1 MNQLKD
7 VKEFVIATGQPV
19 LKLTDNISAD
29 RKRLRLNLIAE
40 ELLELASSFDT
51 GDEGNQEHGSYVHYL
66 VAYINNNYTKHHPYK
81 MSGDKVEQL
90 DALTDLLYVVNGTII
105 ECGLEDVAE
114 QAWNEVHRS
123 NMSKILTKLDVAE
136 IEAKNQSVN
145 CHVEEVAPNK
155 YVIRKDSD
163 NKVVKPS
170 TYYPAN
176 LRRILDTALFFLSKQ
191 KPLL

>member
-1 MNQLKD
+1 MNQIKD

-19 LKLTDNISAD
+19 LELNEDISAD
-29 RKRLRLNLIAE
+29 RKKLRLNLIAE

-51 GDEGNQEHGSYVHYL
+51 GDDGNKEYGSYVHYV
-66 VAYINNNYTKHHPYK
+66 VAFINNTYTKHHPYK

-114 QAWNEVHRS
+114 DAWNEVHRS
-123 NMSKILTKLDVAE
+123 NMSKILTDRTVAYN
-136 IEAKNQSVN
+136 EARNQTVN
-145 CHVEEVAPNK
+145 CHVEEVAPSK

-163 NKVVKPS
+163 NKVVKPN

-176 LRRILDTALFFLSKQ
+176 LRRILHYARHKLLRQ

>member
-19 LKLTDNISAD
+19 LKLNEDISAD
-29 RKRLRLNLIAE
+29 RKKLRLNLIAE

-51 GDEGNQEHGSYVHYL
+51 GDNGNVEHGSYVQYL
-66 VAYINNNYTKHHPYK
+66 VAYMNNNYTKHHPYK
-81 MSGDKVEQL
+81 MSGDKVEQT
-90 DALTDLLYVVNGTII
+90 DALIDLLYVVNGTII
-105 ECGLEDVAE
+105 ECGLEDVVE
-114 QAWNEVHRS
+114 DAWNEVHRS
-123 NMSKILTKLDVAE
+123 NMSKILTDKTVAE
-136 IEAKNQSVN
+136 NEARNQTVN
-145 CHVEEVAPNK
+145 CHVEEVAPSK

-176 LRRILDTALFFLSKQ
+176 LRRILDYARHKLLRQ